1 MILWQHMRRKMM
13 QHAAQ
18 TVSEKE
24 GKITYEELVIF
35 AEALGEKLKG
45 EGCCAIYCQSEL
57 SCAMALLGCFAAN
70 VTAVP
75 LSHRYGKKH
84 CEKILKHISPT
95 CIITESE
102 KGLGIYQIE
111 DSEYLSP
118 AKRPALIMYTS
129 GTSGTPKGAM
139 LSETA
144 IVTNI
149 NDISDYYA
157 LTENDTLL
165 IARPLYHCAVLTGE
179 FLTALTK
186 GSKIVFCSENF
197 NPPQLLTLMKD
208 NSVTAFGSTP
218 TVLRTLARF
227 AKTQGAPKLEHLVI
241 SGECLSETVAR
252 TIREAFPKTSI
263 YHVYGLTEASPRV
276 AFLPP
281 DQFDKSPGCVGQPLN
296 SVQIQIRNPDGTQA
310 SNGTEGI
317 LWVHGKNV
325 MQGYYK
331 NLAKTRA
338 ALQKGWL
345 CTGDIAVI
353 EHNGWLKIKGRND
366 DLIIRSGMNIY
377 PAEIE
382 EELKQD
388 PRTKDALVYKIENEK
403 LGTQIGLKISGDFQN
418 EREIREMCSS
428 LLASYQ
434 MPSLIELVESLPR
447 NGSGKT
453 VRNPQVT

>member
-1 MILWQHMRRKMM
+1 MILWQHLRRKML
-13 QHAAQ
+13 QHATQ
-18 TVSEKE
+18 VVLEKNA
-24 GKITYEELVIF
+24 KMTYEELVIF
-35 AEALGEKLKG
+35 AESLSEKLKG
-45 EGCCAIYCQSEL
+45 ERCCAIYCESEL

-75 LSHRYGKKH
+75 LSYRYGEKH

-95 CIITESE
+95 CVITENAE
-102 KGLGIYQIE
+102 GLGIYQIE
-111 DSEYLSP
+111 DSEYLCP

-129 GTSGTPKGAM
+129 GTRGIPKGAM

-144 IVTNI
+144 IITNVT
-149 NDISDYYA
+149 DIGDYYA
-157 LTENDTLL
+157 LSESDTLL

-186 GSKIVFCSENF
+186 GTKIVFCSENF
-197 NPPQLLTLMKD
+197 NPTQLLSLMKEQ
-208 NSVTAFGSTP
+208 SVTAFGSTP

-227 AKTQGAPKLEHLVI
+227 AKAQGSPSLRHLVI
-241 SGECLSETVAR
+241 SGECLSEGVAR
-252 TIREAFPKTSI
+252 TIRDAFPKTSI

-281 DQFDKSPGCVGQPLN
+281 DQFDQFPESVGQPLN
-296 SVQIQIRNPDGTQA
+296 SVQLQIRNPNGTQA
-310 SNGTEGI
+310 PNGTEGI
-317 LWVHGKNV
+317 LWVRGKNV

-338 ALQKGWL
+338 TLQKGWL

-353 EHNGWLKIKGRND
+353 ERNGWLKIKGRND

-382 EELKQD
+382 GELKQD
-388 PRTKDALVYKIENEK
+388 SRTRDALIYKIENEK
-403 LGTQIGLKISGDFQN
+403 HGTQIGLRISGDFLN
-418 EREIREMCSS
+418 EREVREMCSS
-428 LLASYQ
+428 LLAPYQ
-434 MPSLIELVESLPR
+434 MPNLIDLVENLPH

-453 VRNPQVT
+453 VRKHD